1 MAETLLRKHSVQER
15 LNKQASDVI
24 TVTAT
29 TLASAT
35 FAVHKV
41 ISQSI
46 EIPFATSVP
55 GGTSIIKSVAILDE
69 GVTGLSGL
77 GIDIYFSSSSANIT
91 EALNKPIG
99 EDIADLDVV
108 LRSMLGFVAFV
119 KTEFIEFIDCDFAVK
134 TGVDLMVQSASD
146 STSIY
151 MHVVNRINSYTSQ
164 DVDDLIVKIGLIK
177 D

>member
-1 MAETLLRKHSVQER
+1 MSFYENPKR
-15 LNKQASDVI
+15 VI

-29 TLASAT
+29 TLATAT

-46 EIPFATSVP
+46 EIPNAVMEL
-55 GGTSIIKSVAILDE
+55 GGTSLIKSVAVLDE

-77 GIDIYFSSSSANIT
+77 GIDIYFSSSNDNIT

-99 EDIADLDVV
+99 EDIADLDAV
-108 LRSMLGFVAFV
+108 LRNMQGFVSFL
-119 KTEFIEFIDCDFAVK
+119 KTEFVELIDCDFAIK

-146 STSIY
+146 SRSIY
-151 MHVVNRINSYTSQ
+151 MHVVNRVNSYTSVATT
-164 DVDDLIVKIGLIK
+164 DIKVKIGVEY
-177 D
+177 